1 MRHQIL
7 LVCAGLLIF
16 SACEPPVEAPE
27 ETGELTRYLFA
38 NFGSETGAELAAGAV
53 NLESYLTTVDL
64 TLEDKDRAVTLP
76 ALTADYLG
84 GATMP
89 DGVEADAQVPVGVTN
104 RSANDID
111 AALTLITDPN
121 QVCIANDSYLFYE
134 RTFDGDTG
142 CFVDGTCTELTGTA
156 QIRYESL
163 LAKIWIDEYQEFRRV
178 ELEDGRTAVYQR
190 GYTDQ
195 SFLSDN
201 EESSW
206 DQRFTLNVWIP
217 DADDNSKTWRFL
229 AFWSSVQMP
238 LITDDAYANLVAEG
252 IDEGFVNEDAF
263 LAGEEC
269 KNDRDAQ
276 PEDLE

>member
-1 MRHQIL
+1 MRHSIL
-7 LVCAGLLIF
+7 ILVIAAFGLI
-16 SACEPPVEAPE
+16 ACEPPVEAPE
-27 ETGELTRYLFA
+27 ETGELTRYLFS
-38 NFGSETGAELAAGAV
+38 NFSSETGAELAAGAV
-53 NLESYLTTVDL
+53 NLESYLAGVDL

-76 ALTADYLG
+76 KLTADYLG
-84 GATMP
+84 GAVIPP
-89 DGVEADAQVPVGVTN
+89 DVEADAQVPVGVTN
-104 RSANDID
+104 QSANDID

-121 QVCIANDSYLFYE
+121 QVCIANNSYVYYM
-134 RTFDGDTG
+134 RTFDGDTS
-142 CFVDGTCTELTGTA
+142 CFVDGSCDTLTA
-156 QIRYESL
+156 NVEIRYESL

-178 ELEDGRTAVYQR
+178 ELDDGRVAVYQR
-190 GYTDQ
+190 GWIDQ

-206 DQRFTLNVWIP
+206 DQRFTLNTWIP

-269 KNDRDAQ
+269 SNDRDAE
-276 PEDLE
+276 PERE

>member
-1 MRHQIL
+1 MRHGIL
-7 LVCAGLLIF
+7 ILIIATAGLI
-16 SACEPPVEAPE
+16 ACEPPVEAPE

-38 NFGSETGAELAAGAV
+38 NFGSETGDELAAGAV
-53 NLESYLTTVDL
+53 NLESYLATVDL
-64 TLEDKDRAVTLP
+64 TAEDKDRAVTLP
-76 ALTADYLG
+76 ELTADDLG
-84 GATMP
+84 GAVAP

-104 RSANDID
+104 QSVNDVD

-121 QVCIANDSYLFYE
+121 QVCIANNSYVYYR

-142 CFVDGTCTELTGTA
+142 CFVDGSCTQLTATA
-156 QIRYESL
+156 EIRYESL
-163 LAKIWIDEYQEFRRV
+163 LAKIWIDETQEFRRV
-178 ELEDGRTAVYQR
+178 DLEDGRVAVYQR
-190 GYTDQ
+190 GWIDQ

-206 DQRFTLNVWIP
+206 DQRYTLNVWIP
-217 DADDNSKTWRFL
+217 DADDTSKTWRFL

-238 LITDDAYANLVAEG
+238 LITDDAYANLVVEG

-269 KNDRDAQ
+269 SNDRDYE
-276 PEDLE
+276 PED

>member
-1 MRHQIL
+1 MTHRILILCAAL
-7 LVCAGLLIF
+7 LVL

-27 ETGELTRYLFA
+27 ETGELTRYLFS
-38 NFGSETGAELAAGAV
+38 NFGSETGEELAVGAA
-53 NLESYLTTVDL
+53 NLESYLATVDL
-64 TLEDKDRAVTLP
+64 SAEDKDRAVTLP
-76 ALTADYLG
+76 KLTADYLG
-84 GATMP
+84 GAAAP

-104 RSANDID
+104 QSVNDID

-121 QVCIANDSYLFYE
+121 QVCIANNSYVFYE

-142 CFVDGTCTELTGTA
+142 CFVDGSCTELTATA
-156 QIRYESL
+156 QVRYESL

-178 ELEDGRTAVYQR
+178 EMEDGRIAAFQR
-190 GYTDQ
+190 GYIDQ

-217 DADDNSKTWRFL
+217 DESDNSKTWRFL

-238 LITDDAYANLVAEG
+238 LITDDAYANLVVEG
-252 IDEGFVNEDAF
+252 IDEGFINEDAF
-263 LAGEEC
+263 LAGEDC
-269 KNDRDAQ
+269 SNDRDAQ
-276 PEDLE
+276 ASDFE